1 MGGKV
6 RVLALNQMSQLVAE
20 ADRAAAGRDFARAQ
34 ALLREASAADPG
46 NSAILLRL
54 AGISRAAGQPDAAL
68 DAVHRALALAP
79 LDFTAL
85 MMRASLLD
93 AAGDPRAGEAWGHA
107 IAQKPDGDLP
117 PQLAAVLAEGEKR
130 HDAWIGQRAARLEAA
145 MADAEDAADAD
156 ERRRI
161 ARFRS
166 NALRRTRV
174 YHSEPTHFFFPELS
188 EREYHP
194 RARFPWLAG
203 LEAQTDAIAA
213 EFEAL
218 LASERGELVP
228 YIQYPDHLP
237 MRQWQPLNRNPDWTA
252 IHLLKNGQ
260 RVGTNADRC
269 PRTMAAIEAIDQPV
283 IAGASPNAM
292 FSLLAPGVAIPPHV
306 GVSNA
311 RLVCHLPLIIP
322 AGCWF
327 RVGGETREW
336 RRGEAFVFDDTIEH
350 EAANPSPQLRV
361 VLIVDLWHPDLTA
374 IERAAVAALIGAEGG
389 TPASL

>member
-1 MGGKV
+1 MH
-6 RVLALNQMSQLVAE
+6 ALNHAPQLVAE

-46 NSAILLRL
+46 NGAILLRL
-54 AGISRAAGQPDAAL
+54 AGISRAVGQVDAAL

-93 AAGDPRAGEAWGHA
+93 AAGDPRMGEAWGHA

-117 PQLAAVLAEGEKR
+117 PQLAAVLAEGELR
-130 HDAWIGQRAARLEAA
+130 HRAWVDQRAARLEAA
-145 MADAEDAADAD
+145 MAEAESAADAD

-194 RARFPWLAG
+194 RGRFPWLAG
-203 LEAQTDAIAA
+203 LEAQTEVIAA

-218 LASERGELVP
+218 LASDRGELVP

-237 MRQWQPLNRNPDWTA
+237 LRQWQPLNRNPDWTA
-252 IHLLKNGQ
+252 IHLLKNGR
-260 RVGTNADRC
+260 RVDANADRC

-306 GVSNA
+306 GISNA

-322 AGCWF
+322 TGCWF

-336 RRGEAFVFDDTIEH
+336 RRGEGFVFDDTIEH
-350 EAANPSPQLRV
+350 EAANPSSQLRV

-389 TPASL
+389 TPGGL